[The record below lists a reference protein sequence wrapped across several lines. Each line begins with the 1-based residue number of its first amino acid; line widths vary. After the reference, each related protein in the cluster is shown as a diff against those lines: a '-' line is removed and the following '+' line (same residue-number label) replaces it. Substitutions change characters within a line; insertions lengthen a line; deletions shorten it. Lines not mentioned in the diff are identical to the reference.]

1 MLECRQATQDAA
13 SKGPPPAARS
23 LSREG
28 NPLEKIKSI
37 AVPVTRKRLSAPRM
51 RPSRP
56 DTFEDEGLR
65 RPVRHAAP
73 RVEAVHRYHIG
84 ERVRMVGGGSNWARS
99 EAVCSIV
106 ALLPHERGPVLYR
119 VQSDAENCQ
128 RVVEE
133 TDLSTLS

>member
-1 MLECRQATQDAA
+1 M
-13 SKGPPPAARS
+13 
-23 LSREG
+23 
-28 NPLEKIKSI
+28 
-37 AVPVTRKRLSAPRM
+37 PVTRKRLSAPRM

-65 RPVRHAAP
+65 RPVRLA
-73 RVEAVHRYHIG
+73 RVEAVHRYRIG
-84 ERVRMVGGGSNWARS
+84 ERVRMTGGGSNWARS
-99 EAVCSIV
+99 EALCSIV

-133 TDLSTLS
+133 TDLSTLD

>member
-1 MLECRQATQDAA
+1 MAADDDQFGLESRRGRPA
-13 SKGPPPAARS
+13 SVA
-23 LSREG
+23 EG
-28 NPLEKIKSI
+28 HPLEKIKSI
-37 AVPVTRKRLSAPRM
+37 AVPVTRKRMSAPRM

-56 DTFEDEGLR
+56 DMADDEGLR
-65 RPVRHAAP
+65 RPRLASRP
-73 RVEAVHRYHIG
+73 EAVHRYRIG
-84 ERVRMVGGGSNWARS
+84 ERVRMMGGGSNWARS

-133 TDLSTLS
+133 TDLSTLD

>member
-1 MLECRQATQDAA
+1 MLVWLQATTSSALKAA
-13 SKGPPPAARS
+13 AGGLR

-28 NPLEKIKSI
+28 HPLEKIKSI

-56 DTFEDEGLR
+56 EMADDEGLR
-65 RPVRHAAP
+65 RPVRLASRA
-73 RVEAVHRYHIG
+73 EAVHRYRIG
-84 ERVRMVGGGSNWARS
+84 DRVRMTGGGSNWARN
-99 EAVCSIV
+99 EALCSIV

-133 TDLSTLS
+133 TDLSTLA

>member
-1 MLECRQATQDAA
+1 M
-13 SKGPPPAARS
+13 
-23 LSREG
+23 
-28 NPLEKIKSI
+28 
-37 AVPVTRKRLSAPRM
+37 PVTRKRLSAPRM

-56 DTFEDEGLR
+56 DTLEDESQR
-65 RPVRHAAP
+65 RQARQVTP
-73 RVEAVHRYHIG
+73 RPEAVHRFRIG
-84 ERVRMVGGGSNWARS
+84 ERVRMTGGGSNWARS

-133 TDLSTLS
+133 TDLSSLA